1 MARWPTLQ
9 TGPRDRVAGLLAR
22 LTRTAILTARAGAGS
37 SLPGRVAELVSP
49 GVLGRA
55 TRGLAPIVLVSA
67 TNGKTTTT
75 ALISAALAAAG
86 HRVLTNSSGSNLHRG
101 LTATVLCSPDA
112 ADCAVLE
119 VDEATLPAVTEELDP
134 DMLVLL
140 NLSRD
145 QLDRYYEVHSV
156 AARWRAAARR
166 LHAGARVVAV
176 DHDPLVCYAAEA
188 APETLTVGLAGAR
201 LGRDAAGC
209 PACGELLSAGAE
221 RPACPACRWR
231 PPPRQVRV
239 ERSGSDARIE
249 GLGLKAEASL
259 PVSSPGYTSNVA
271 AAWAAAVSLGVPPE
285 VAMAA
290 IAGVQVVESRYAEAA
305 WRGRTVRL
313 LLAKNP
319 AGWDEVLAAVASSR
333 RPAAVSI
340 NAGVPDGRDTSWIWD
355 VDMGVLRG
363 RPLVVATGERAEDV
377 ALRLVVAGVDPVVE
391 PRLEHA
397 LLRAAGEGGAVDLLA
412 DYTSFQAA
420 RRLVRRG

>member
-1 MARWPTLQ
+1 MTRWSARE

-22 LTRTAILTARAGAGS
+22 LTRRTIRATGKGAGS
-37 SLPGRVAELVSP
+37 SLPGRLADLVAP

-55 TRGLAPIVLVSA
+55 SRGLAPIVLVSA

-75 ALISAALAAAG
+75 ALISAALGAAG
-86 HRVLTNSSGSNLHRG
+86 HRVMTNSTGANLHRG
-101 LTATVLCSPDA
+101 LTATVLCARDA

-119 VDEATLPAVTEELDP
+119 VDEATLPAVAQELDP

-145 QLDRYYEVHSV
+145 QLDRYFEVHSV
-156 AARWRAAARR
+156 AMRWRAAAGR
-166 LHAGARVVAV
+166 LRAGAKVVAV

-188 APETLTVGLAGAR
+188 APEIVTVGVAGAR
-201 LGRDAAGC
+201 LGRDAVGCPVCGELLAATAERPSC
-209 PACGELLSAGAE
+209 PACGWS
-221 RPACPACRWR
+221 
-231 PPPRQVRV
+231 PPPRQVRA
-239 ERSGSDARIE
+239 ERSGSCARIE
-249 GLGLKAEASL
+249 GLGLRAEASL
-259 PVSSPGYTSNVA
+259 PVSSPGYGSNAA
-271 AAWAAAVSLGVPPE
+271 AAWAAAVSLGVRPD
-285 VAMAA
+285 VAMRA
-290 IAGVQVVESRYAEAA
+290 IAGVKVVESRYAEVA

-319 AGWDEVLAAVASSR
+319 AGWDDVLAAVAASR
-333 RPAAVSI
+333 RPAVVSI

-397 LLRAAGEGGAVDLLA
+397 LLRAAEAGGTVDLLA

-420 RRLVRRG
+420 RRLVRNG

>member
-1 MARWPTLQ
+1 VARWPTLQ